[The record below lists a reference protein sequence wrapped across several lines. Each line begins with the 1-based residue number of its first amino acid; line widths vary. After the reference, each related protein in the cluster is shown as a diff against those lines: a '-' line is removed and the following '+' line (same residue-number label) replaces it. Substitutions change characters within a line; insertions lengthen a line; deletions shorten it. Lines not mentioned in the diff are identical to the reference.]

1 MGARP
6 LRQTVDQREA
16 GHHGADPR
24 QRCEESRVVP
34 DAPSCAMPDDV
45 PMRRRVMVVDD
56 HAGFRASVRELLAV
70 GPFEIV
76 AEAADAQAALEA
88 FDRTRPDVV
97 LLDVALPGTDG
108 FGVAEALALHDP
120 PPAVVLTS
128 TRDAAD
134 YGPRIG
140 AAPVRGFV
148 QKAALSVGS
157 LEVLVR

>member
-1 MGARP
+1 MAMRVSD
-6 LRQTVDQREA
+6 RSTRVA
-16 GHHGADPR
+16 GADPQPR
-24 QRCEESRVVP
+24 HRKSRVFP
-34 DAPSCAMPDDV
+34 EAAPCGMRDDV
-45 PMRRRVMVVDD
+45 GMRRTVLVVDD
-56 HAGFRASVRELLAV
+56 HAGFRASLRELLAI
-70 GPFEIV
+70 GPFEVV
-76 AEAADAQAALEA
+76 AEAADSEAALEA

-108 FGVAEALALHDP
+108 FGVAEVLARHDP
-120 PPAVVLTS
+120 PPAVVLIS

-148 QKAALSVGS
+148 QKAALTVGA